1 MTNRQTYPS
10 MSDDELL
17 QEFKER
23 EAKTRKLIVESGFFL
38 GLNKGL
44 EKLEA
49 AQREINRALEINRQ
63 IIKRGVTL

>member
-1 MTNRQTYPS
+1 MTHRQTYPS

-23 EAKTRKLIVESGFFL
+23 EEEVRNLLNGARFFL
-38 GLNKGL
+38 GMSKGL

-49 AQREINRALEINRQ
+49 AQREINRTLEVNRQ
-63 IIKRGVTL
+63 IIRRGVTL

>member
-1 MTNRQTYPS
+1 MSNRQTYPN

-23 EAKTRKLIVESGFFL
+23 EAETRRLIVESGFFL
-38 GLNKGL
+38 GLPKGL

-49 AQREINRALEINRQ
+49 AQREINRTLEVNRQ

>member
-23 EAKTRKLIVESGFFL
+23 EAETRRLIGESCFFL
-38 GLNKGL
+38 GMPKGL

-49 AQREINRALEINRQ
+49 AQREINRTLEVNRQ
-63 IIKRGVTL
+63 IIKRGVAL